1 MQPGQTSGYGRSENV
16 AYTASSAS
24 ANPAAGSSSAPGT
37 AGSGLV
43 GAVGSPGDRIQLAP
57 LRAHSHGG
65 NVTPPPLGP
74 LSYPLT
80 QRGTGTSQS
89 LYASERGG
97 AEMSRG
103 ELRNIGES
111 LRGGGGKKNPLS
123 IGNII
128 DDETR

>member
-1 MQPGQTSGYGRSENV
+1 MQPGQTSGYGRGEAV
-16 AYTASSAS
+16 AYSSGS
-24 ANPAAGSSSAPGT
+24 ANPAAGSSSVAGT

-65 NVTPPPLGP
+65 NVTPPLVP
-74 LSYPLT
+74 LSYPLS
-80 QRGTGTSQS
+80 QRGSGSSQS
-89 LYASERGG
+89 MYASER
-97 AEMSRG
+97 ATTEMSRG